1 MRPARIAVPDPAT
14 IEQIKHAIDLRS
26 FVAEYIGLRKQ
37 GATSI
42 GICPFHSEKTP
53 SFVVHEDYFKCFG
66 CGVAGDVISFVEKF
80 DRMNF
85 VAALR
90 SLAEYTGIALQTVDR
105 KTALRRQ
112 EFIRRE
118 AECVWHYWGAL
129 YLEFQHQKKRA
140 YAWVQVTAGTCME
153 DTFLTDL
160 EENAKALFM
169 IETASARQLLDVYR
183 EQVAAGHTVQV
194 RLTDPLDRPG
204 AFLRSIRPTG
214 AWIETI
220 RTENYHG
227 IHAA

>member
-1 MRPARIAVPDPAT
+1 MRPARQIAVPDPAT
-14 IEQIKHAIDLRS
+14 IEQIKNSIDLRS
-26 FVAEYIGLRKQ
+26 FVSEYIPLRKQ
-37 GATSI
+37 GATSK
-42 GICPFHSEKTP
+42 GVCPFHSETVG

-66 CGVAGDVISFVEKF
+66 CGVAGDVLTFVQKF

-85 VAALR
+85 MEALR

-129 YLEFQHQKKRA
+129 YLEFETRKKRA
-140 YAWVQVTAGTCME
+140 YAWVQVVAGTCLE
-153 DTFLTDL
+153 DKFLTDL

-169 IETASARQLLDVYR
+169 IETASARQLLDIYR
-183 EQVAAGHTVQV
+183 EQVAAGHTVSV
-194 RLTDPLDRPG
+194 RCEDPLDRPG
-204 AFLRSIRPTG
+204 IFLRS
-214 AWIETI
+214 I

>member
-1 MRPARIAVPDPAT
+1 MRPTRQIAVPDPAT
-14 IEQIKHAIDLRS
+14 IEQIKHAIDLRAFIS
-26 FVAEYIGLRKQ
+26 EYIPLRKQ
-37 GATSI
+37 GATSK
-42 GICPFHSEKTP
+42 GVCPFHSETVG

-66 CGVAGDVISFVEKF
+66 CGVAGDVLTFVQKF

-85 VAALR
+85 MEALR

-118 AECVWHYWGAL
+118 AECVWHYWGAV
-129 YLEFQHQKKRA
+129 YLEFETRKRRA
-140 YAWVQVTAGTCME
+140 YAWLQVVAGTCLE
-153 DTFLTDL
+153 DKFLTDL

-169 IETASARQLLDVYR
+169 IETASARQLLDIYR
-183 EQVAAGHTVQV
+183 EQVATGHTVQV
-194 RLTDPLDRPG
+194 RCEDPLDRPG
-204 AFLRSIRPTG
+204 IFLRS
-214 AWIETI
+214 I

>member
-1 MRPARIAVPDPAT
+1 MRPARQIAVPDPAT
-14 IEQIKHAIDLRS
+14 IEQIKHSIDLRS
-26 FVAEYIGLRKQ
+26 FVAEYIPLRKQ
-37 GATSI
+37 GATSK
-42 GICPFHSEKTP
+42 GVCPFHSETVG

-66 CGVAGDVISFVEKF
+66 CGVAGDVLTFVQKF

-85 VAALR
+85 MEALR

-129 YLEFQHQKKRA
+129 YLEFQLRKKRA
-140 YAWVQVTAGTCME
+140 YAWLQVVAGTCLE
-153 DTFLTDL
+153 DKFLTDL

-169 IETASARQLLDVYR
+169 IETASARQLLDIYR
-183 EQVAAGHTVQV
+183 EQVVAGHTVQV
-194 RLTDPLDRPG
+194 RCEDPLDRPG
-204 AFLRSIRPTG
+204 IFLRS
-214 AWIETI
+214 I

>member
-1 MRPARIAVPDPAT
+1 MQRPRQMVVPDPAT
-14 IEQIKHAIDLRS
+14 VEQIKHSIDLRA
-26 FVAEYIGLRKQ
+26 FVSEYIPLRKQ

-42 GICPFHSEKTP
+42 GLCPFHAEKTG

-66 CGVAGDVISFVEKF
+66 CGVAGDVISFVQQF

-85 VAALR
+85 MEALR

-129 YLEFQHQKKRA
+129 YLEFQTCKKRA
-140 YAWVQVTAGTCME
+140 YAWLQVTAGTCME
-153 DTFLTDL
+153 DTFLLHL

-169 IETASARQLLDVYR
+169 IETASARQLLDIYR
-183 EQVAAGHTVQV
+183 EQVAAGHTIQV
-194 RLTDPLDRPG
+194 RCEDPLDRPG
-204 AFLRSIRPTG
+204 IFLRSIRT
-214 AWIETI
+214 ETQ
-220 RTENYHG
+220 HG
-227 IHAA
+227 IHAT

>member
-1 MRPARIAVPDPAT
+1 MRPARQMAVPDPAT

-26 FVAEYIGLRKQ
+26 FVAEYIPLRKQ

-42 GICPFHSEKTP
+42 ALCPFHAEKTG

-80 DRMNF
+80 DRMSF
-85 VAALR
+85 LEALR

-112 EFIRRE
+112 EYIRRE

-129 YLEFQHQKKRA
+129 YLEIEVRKKRA
-140 YAWVQVTAGTCME
+140 YAWLQVVAGTCLE
-153 DTFLTDL
+153 DAFLTDL
-160 EENAKALFM
+160 EENAKALCM
-169 IETASARQLLDVYR
+169 IETASARQLLDIYR
-183 EQVAAGHTVQV
+183 EQVQAGHTVAV
-194 RLTDPLDRPG
+194 RCDDSLERPG
-204 AFLRSIRPTG
+204 NFLRS
-214 AWIETI
+214 I